1 MHTTHEHNELKRNL
15 KRFNDNEINPL
26 VDEWEAATI
35 FPAHELFMKMDGQD
49 LLGISNPHPI
59 RP

>member
-1 MHTTHEHNELKRNL
+1 MQMTHEHHELKRNL
-15 KRFNDNEINPL
+15 QRFIDDQINPF
-26 VDEWEAATI
+26 VDGWQAATI
-35 FPAHELFMKMDGQD
+35 FPAHELFMKMNGQA